1 MNSPIVHQTEASVPI
16 IRPFVIDGTLPYWAR
31 RSHPIVRRHLGSA
44 WKIFV
49 PNFRLLGRLY
59 LVNLV
64 IIGLSLITPG
74 VFALL
79 MPTVTVGL
87 ALALPG
93 LLLYASALGQIA
105 RASAV
110 YWADERRNDTL
121 ALTLALPLPVRHTI
135 YAKMSAA
142 LWRQTE
148 HLMSISIGVALF
160 SLPAI
165 VILLD
170 FAVGLDRH
178 PGLTRVWLAAG
189 VGVSIARLWLEPVMV
204 AALGAL
210 CGALNSTRAAAATA
224 ALCVT
229 AAYYALITLPRY
241 IAMPVELLFVV
252 ETIVP
257 VVLPI
262 ALTIIAIRLTERA
275 LTRSL

>member
-1 MNSPIVHQTEASVPI
+1 MNTPIVHQTESSVPI
-16 IRPFVIDGTLPYWAR
+16 IRPFVIDGALPYWAR

-44 WKIFV
+44 WKTFV

-59 LVNLV
+59 IVNLLV
-64 IIGLSLITPG
+64 VALSLATPG

-87 ALALPG
+87 TLAVPG
-93 LLLYASALGQIA
+93 LLLYGGALAQIA
-105 RASAV
+105 RWSAV

-121 ALTLALPLPVRHTI
+121 ALTLALPQPVRHTI

-148 HLMSISIGVALF
+148 NLMSISVGVALF
-160 SLPAI
+160 SLPI
-165 VILLD
+165 MVILLD
-170 FAVGLDRH
+170 FAVGFDRY
-178 PGLTRVWLAAG
+178 PALTRVWLALG
-189 VGVSIARLWLEPVMV
+189 VGASIVRLWLEPIMI

-210 CGALNSTRAAAATA
+210 CGALNTTRAAAVTA
-224 ALCVT
+224 ALCAT
-229 AAYYALITLPRY
+229 GAYYILITLPRY
-241 IAMPVELLFVV
+241 IAMPVEMLFVV

-262 ALTIIAIRLTERA
+262 ALTLLAIRLTERA
-275 LTRSL
+275 LTRGA